1 VTLARPPRAVFRRR
15 EGPFRGEAARP
26 AREPWWVRLLPAVPF
41 VVLIGAWLVGWEL
54 TRPNLATLPSL
65 PTVLRTLGSL
75 AASGELWR
83 NIVASLGRLG
93 LAVVVGVVSGVGLGF
108 AAGLNRTV
116 GRMIEPLATFFMAI
130 SGIVWLPLAI
140 VWFGIGTRTV
150 VFIIWNSIFFIV
162 FANTVLG
169 VRSVPLVL
177 DEAVRTLGGGR
188 RHVVAQVVFPGALPH
203 VVSGLRAGIGFAWRA
218 LIAAEII
225 GATAGLGA
233 MIFRASEVIR
243 SDVILAG
250 NLTIGV
256 IGLAID
262 LLVLVPLE
270 RRTVQRWGLVVPAGG
285 GAERGVIRA

>member
-1 VTLARPPRAVFRRR
+1 MTLARPPRAASGER
-15 EGPFRGEAARP
+15 ERLLRVEAAGP
-26 AREPWWVRLLPAVPF
+26 AREPAWVRLLPVVPF
-41 VVLIGAWLVGWEL
+41 AVLVAAWLVGWQL
-54 TRPNLATLPSL
+54 THPNLATLPSL

-93 LAVVVGVVSGVGLGF
+93 LAVAVGVVSGIALGF

-116 GRMIEPLATFFMAI
+116 GRMIEPLATFFTAI

-169 VRSVPLVL
+169 VRSVPPVL

-188 RHVVAQVVFPGALPH
+188 RHVIAQVIFPGALPH
-203 VVSGLRAGIGFAWRA
+203 VVSGLRAGLGFAWRA

-233 MIFRASEVIR
+233 MIFRGAEFIR

-250 NLTIGV
+250 NLVIGV

-270 RRTVQRWGLVVPAGG
+270 RRTVQRWGLVIPTGG
-285 GAERGVIRA
+285 GIRA